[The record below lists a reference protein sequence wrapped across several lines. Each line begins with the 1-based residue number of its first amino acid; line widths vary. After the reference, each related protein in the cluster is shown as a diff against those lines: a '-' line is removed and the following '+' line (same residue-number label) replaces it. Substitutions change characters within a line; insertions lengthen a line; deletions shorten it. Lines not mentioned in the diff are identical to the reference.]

1 MVFASRTSARCRMA
15 QWLPRELAL
24 RTDRS
29 AYYLVPCP
37 SHEACSLVPSRSA
50 PSPLAGACKRD
61 EKSKA
66 AGASSSSPSGESA
79 PATGA
84 CIETVDLLVPFQKYG
99 DNDMVRSIAIDGDQ
113 VYFRNYTEMFQVP
126 LAGGAPRSLGKMGGS
141 ISESP
146 MWIQGD
152 RLISQS
158 PGEPIF
164 VAFPKAGGALS
175 TILDMSKE
183 KLGGGRSITTRLL
196 SGIGKASA
204 AHAGPAVFDG
214 TSFFWIEDSKV
225 GTSYSW
231 AIKRVPLA
239 GGPSCLSTSRKAS
252 SRPSRRWAIGWSSSA
267 MSRSLPARN
276 PPVPRR
282 AGFSILGLNPSDKSS
297 LMSLPIAGG
306 AAEVRAA
313 RFDGQSI
320 VADGSSIYVSGYQDG
335 SLKKPGVYKITAA
348 GAASFEKVF
357 PFHVGQARGFF
368 AGGNVIVA
376 GHSPLAE
383 TKPGNLPDIARV
395 FLQARGGGKL
405 ERFACIGTGY
415 TLHAYRLAGKTL
427 LVSVFREADRL
438 AAIARIK
445 VP

>member
-1 MVFASRTSARCRMA
+1 MATSGAGVADGSICVLSCAMSFTRS
-15 QWLPRELAL
+15 LFVGVIAL
-24 RTDRS
+24 GALTS
-29 AYYLVPCP
+29 T
-37 SHEACSLVPSRSA
+37 
-50 PSPLAGACKRD
+50 GACKRD
-61 EKSKA
+61 EKAKA
-66 AGASSSSPSGESA
+66 AGASSSSPSSESPA
-79 PATGA
+79 ATGA
-84 CIETVDLLVPFQKYG
+84 CIEPVDLLVPFQKYG
-99 DNDMVRSIAIDGDQ
+99 DADMVRGIVIDGDQ
-113 VYFRNYTEMFQVP
+113 VYFRNYHEMFQVP
-126 LAGGAPRSLGKMGGS
+126 LAGGTPRSLGKMNGS

-175 TILDMSKE
+175 TIIDLSKE

-196 SGIGKASA
+196 SGIGKGAA
-204 AHAGPAVFDG
+204 AHADQAVFDG

-231 AIKRVPLA
+231 AIKRVPVA
-239 GGPSCLSTSRKAS
+239 GGPSVSLYESKGELS
-252 SRPSRRWAIGWSSSA
+252 
-267 MSRSLPARN
+267 SLAKVGDRLVFFRDEPEPAN
-276 PPVPRR
+276 TKKP
-282 AGFSILGLNPSDKSS
+282 AGPKRGGLFDLGLNPSDKSS

-335 SLKKPGVYKITAA
+335 SLQKPGVYKITAA
-348 GAASFEKVF
+348 GAASVEKVF

-376 GHSPLAE
+376 GHSLLAE
-383 TKPGNLPDIARV
+383 TKPGNLPDIGRV

-405 ERFACIGTGY
+405 ERFACIGSGY
-415 TLHAYRLAGKTL
+415 TLHAYGLAGKTL